1 MRPVYL
7 IGFMGAGKTTLGKRL
22 ATAMGLTFQDLDHL
36 FEEKYKLNINSF
48 FEKYGENLFR
58 KFEYEL
64 IKSTYE
70 MQDVV
75 ISTGGGTPC
84 FFDSMQGMNQNGVTV
99 YMQTTPAGLTSR
111 LVNAKRQRPLLEG
124 KSPEE
129 LILYVTEKL
138 KEREKWYTQAHFKID
153 AINPDLPKLIGE
165 IYSLIS
171 EK

>member
-1 MRPVYL
+1 
-7 IGFMGAGKTTLGKRL
+7 
-22 ATAMGLTFQDLDHL
+22 
-36 FEEKYKLNINSF
+36 
-48 FEKYGENLFR
+48 
-58 KFEYEL
+58 
-64 IKSTYE
+64 
-70 MQDVV
+70 
-75 ISTGGGTPC
+75 
-84 FFDSMQGMNQNGVTV
+84 MNQNGVTV
-99 YMQTTPAGLTSR
+99 YMQTTPAGLASR